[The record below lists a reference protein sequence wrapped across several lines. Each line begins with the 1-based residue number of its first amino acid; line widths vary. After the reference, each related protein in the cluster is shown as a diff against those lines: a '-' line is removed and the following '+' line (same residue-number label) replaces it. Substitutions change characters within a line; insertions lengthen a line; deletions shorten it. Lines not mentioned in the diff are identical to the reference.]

1 MLEAVSGWICSL
13 TSQAWVEPASA
24 GDGLRCQNA
33 TEKTGLELGNVM
45 SFDEH
50 AFDEHAFDEHAF
62 DERGANLGMVYVLFW
77 RARVGAVCSTQ
88 RHAPL
93 LEVAPL
99 NTIS

>member
-50 AFDEHAFDEHAF
+50 AFDEHAFDE
-62 DERGANLGMVYVLFW
+62 RGANLGMVYVLFW